1 MKQKRLLQ
9 RLLFPALPILIT
21 FPIIACVVFHYTAGQ
36 YAVRKAENELAQ
48 IQELMMPYVD
58 EAFSAESELTPKE
71 RVALFVRNAAP
82 AVRRTDEMT
91 GSGRILLF
99 AGNYKIVYPRE
110 EEDREAVEPLA
121 AACRKYIQESER
133 DTLNETTKLITEDGR
148 EYLTRILK
156 VPNDTREIKYLIS
169 YCPVSDIGAWVG
181 AATLRVLAISFAAAF
196 IIIILLIYT
205 AKNVNKSLSRL
216 CDETEKIGKGS
227 FTGIDYSFGITEL
240 EQLRVSMN
248 QMSRRLKE
256 AEESKNKF
264 YQNISHD
271 LRTPLMSIAGYA
283 QGIETGVFDDPMH
296 AVHIISEESMRL
308 TGLVEGLLNLS
319 RINVTEKP
327 KLVRLSLSEEL
338 SDICEHMNG
347 MAVSLGKVIKLDID
361 EEADAVLGDSD
372 SLWKITE
379 NILSNA
385 LRYAKKEVCIEA
397 RSVCDE
403 QTVADHGINGS
414 PDIETKDVIN
424 EQNNSA
430 NESSQYVMIQIIDDG
445 NGIKESELPY
455 IFERHYKGEGGGF
468 GFGLAIA
475 QAAAHNI
482 GAKLSAEN
490 VKDKGACFT
499 IVLRKL
505 PSSDTLKG
513 VYDDRSFVQ
522 S

>member
-9 RLLFPALPILIT
+9 RLLFPALPILII
-21 FPIIACVVFHYTAGQ
+21 FPIIACMVFHYTAGQ
-36 YAVRKAENELAQ
+36 YAVRSAENELAE
-48 IQELMMPYVD
+48 IQELVMPYVD
-58 EAFSAESELTPKE
+58 EAFTADSELTPKE

-91 GSGRILLF
+91 GNGRILLF

-110 EEDREAVEPLA
+110 DQDREAVESLA
-121 AACRKYIQESER
+121 AACRRYILDS
-133 DTLNETTKLITEDGR
+133 DSDILNNATKLTTEDGR

-181 AATLRVLAISFAAAF
+181 AATLRVLIISFAAAF
-196 IIIILLIYT
+196 IIILLLIYT
-205 AKNVNKSLSRL
+205 AKNVNNSLSRL

-248 QMSRRLKE
+248 QMSRRLQE
-256 AEESKNKF
+256 AEDSKNKF

-283 QGIETGVFDDPMH
+283 QGIETAVFDDPLH
-296 AVHIISEESMRL
+296 AAHIISEESLRL

-319 RINVTEKP
+319 RINVAEKP
-327 KLVRLSLSEEL
+327 KLVRLSLREEL
-338 SDICEHMNG
+338 SDVCENVNG
-347 MAVSLGKVIKLDID
+347 MAVSLSKTIKLDI
-361 EEADAVLGDSD
+361 EEDADAVLGDSE
-372 SLWKITE
+372 SLWQITE

-385 LRYAKKEVCIEA
+385 LRYAKKEVLITVSAISDEQRAAVCGIEA
-397 RSVCDE
+397 KSKATVRSVHNEHDNPADE
-403 QTVADHGINGS
+403 S
-414 PDIETKDVIN
+414 L
-424 EQNNSA
+424 S
-430 NESSQYVMIQIIDDG
+430 YVMIQITDDG
-445 NGIKESELPY
+445 KGIKEAELPH

-482 GAKLSAEN
+482 GAELSAEN
-490 VKDKGACFT
+490 VKGKGACFT
-499 IVLRKL
+499 VVMRHA
-505 PSSDTLKG
+505 
-513 VYDDRSFVQ
+513 
-522 S
+522 

>member
-1 MKQKRLLQ
+1 MKQKRLLH
-9 RLLFPALPILIT
+9 RMLFPALPILII
-21 FPIIACVVFHYTAGQ
+21 FPIIACMVFHYTAGQ
-36 YAVRKAENELAQ
+36 YAVRKAESELEE
-48 IQELMMPYVD
+48 IQELVMPYVD
-58 EAFSAESELTPKE
+58 EAFTSDTNLTPKE
-71 RVALFVRNAAP
+71 RVAMFVRNVAP
-82 AVRRTDEMT
+82 AIRRMGGMT
-91 GSGRILLF
+91 GDGRILLF
-99 AGNYKIVYPRE
+99 AGNYNIVYPRE

-121 AACRKYIQESER
+121 VSCRKYIQES
-133 DTLNETTKLITEDGR
+133 DDDILNSATKLTTADGR

-181 AATLRVLAISFAAAF
+181 AATLRVLVISFTAAF
-196 IIIILLIYT
+196 IIILLLIYT
-205 AKNVNKSLSRL
+205 AKSVNKSLYRL

-248 QMSRRLKE
+248 LMSRRLKE
-256 AEESKNKF
+256 AEDSKNKF

-283 QGIETGVFDDPMH
+283 QGIETGVFEDPLH
-296 AVHIISEESMRL
+296 AAHIISEESMRL

-327 KLVRLSLSEEL
+327 KLERLSLREEL

-347 MAVSLGKVIKLDID
+347 MAVNLGKEIKLNIEDG
-361 EEADAVLGDSD
+361 ADAVIGESE

-385 LRYAKKEVCIEA
+385 LRYAHREVCIEVRRVDGAQRAALCNLNDESDITA
-397 RSVCDE
+397 RDAHNVHN
-403 QTVADHGINGS
+403 TH
-414 PDIETKDVIN
+414 N
-424 EQNNSA
+424 EHANHA
-430 NESSQYVMIQIIDDG
+430 NEAAAYVMIQIIDDG
-445 NGIKESELPY
+445 DGIKEDELPY
-455 IFERHYKGEGGGF
+455 IFERHYKGEEGCF

-475 QAAAHNI
+475 KAAAHNI

-490 VKDKGACFT
+490 IAGKGACFT
-499 IVLRKL
+499 IVLKAA
-505 PSSDTLKG
+505 
-513 VYDDRSFVQ
+513 
-522 S
+522 